1 MVLKDLITSEDKK
14 SFPKAKVLQA
24 LETVSGEHMELK
36 YMLRNTREGFQMM
49 QMEWNDEMYNIE
61 KYTRGLPKAASGY
74 DKVLEENRQLYN
86 QVQDLKE
93 QVFLDT
99 QPLIR
104 SVLDGYNVCIF
115 AYGQMGSG
123 KTYTMAGPKVI
134 TEENW
139 GVNYRALNDLFQ
151 ISEQRKDVFTYDVV
165 VQMIEI
171 YNEQVRDLL
180 VSDGKDLTS
189 GMILRGCLHLVDLA
203 GSERVDKSEA
213 TGDKLK
219 KHINKSLS
227 ALGYVIA
234 ALAQKNSHVPCRNS
248 KLTQLLQDSLGGQ
261 AKTLMFVH
269 ISPEVDAYGETM
281 STLKF
286 AERVATVELGA
297 AKSNKESGEIR
308 ELKEQ
313 IANLKNALAKK
324 EAEADQVQIT
334 TDSRI
339 SPEMQRMRSCVSP
352 LPLRRQS
359 LGDVQTQVRSD
370 CTGRQKRP
378 IYSRDTQP
386 VEIIDDSPLCRED
399 LCDARKL
406 VRLPS
411 PGLPSPGLLSP
422 SLSSPDIQLAMFD
435 RNSHTKNK
443 IKHDMFEEQDVRNWQ
458 EKVMVNKHIP
468 MRGLPSQDDVY
479 GSWEALRQEKQ
490 DILPEFYY
498 QRCPSNLRKV
508 YPNCEEEKFSPQ
520 QIYEMHGGIRSGR
533 PDAKG
538 KCEYEGQKTPLE
550 TDESEVELET
560 RSKDDYQ
567 TTDSSEADLLW
578 QFNVPNVPAVT
589 PVEHV
594 SRLKK
599 PQHSITKTP
608 EGRSPSQAQNLPP
621 AVKNYRK
628 MLNGNGQSQGR
639 TGRQLPSTGGKSKL
653 EPIN

>member
-1 MVLKDLITSEDKK
+1 MFSDDALLLQQLPPTCDQFRPACHRLYATSRHLDLIGSTCRQPITACRFFVLSLVGMKPGVYNGSKGPYYK

-24 LETVSGEHMELK
+24 LETVPGEHMELK
-36 YMLRNTREGFQMM
+36 SMLRNTREGFQMM

-86 QVQDLKE
+86 QVQDLKVSIRVYCRVRPFLPGQAHSQSTVDYIGEDGNLTIVNPAKQGKDARRTFAFNKVFKSAATQE

-115 AYGQMGSG
+115 AYGQMGFG

-134 TEENW
+134 MEENW

-203 GSERVDKSEA
+203 GSERVEKSEA

-219 KHINKSLS
+219 KHINKSFS

-359 LGDVQTQVRSD
+359 LGDVQTQ
-370 CTGRQKRP
+370 
-378 IYSRDTQP
+378 
-386 VEIIDDSPLCRED
+386 
-399 LCDARKL
+399 
-406 VRLPS
+406 
-411 PGLPSPGLLSP
+411 
-422 SLSSPDIQLAMFD
+422 
-435 RNSHTKNK
+435 
-443 IKHDMFEEQDVRNWQ
+443 
-458 EKVMVNKHIP
+458 
-468 MRGLPSQDDVY
+468 
-479 GSWEALRQEKQ
+479 
-490 DILPEFYY
+490 
-498 QRCPSNLRKV
+498 
-508 YPNCEEEKFSPQ
+508 
-520 QIYEMHGGIRSGR
+520 
-533 PDAKG
+533 
-538 KCEYEGQKTPLE
+538 
-550 TDESEVELET
+550 
-560 RSKDDYQ
+560 
-567 TTDSSEADLLW
+567 
-578 QFNVPNVPAVT
+578 
-589 PVEHV
+589 
-594 SRLKK
+594 
-599 PQHSITKTP
+599 
-608 EGRSPSQAQNLPP
+608 
-621 AVKNYRK
+621 
-628 MLNGNGQSQGR
+628 
-639 TGRQLPSTGGKSKL
+639 
-653 EPIN
+653 

>member
-49 QMEWNDEMYNIE
+49 QMEWNDEMYNIVY
-61 KYTRGLPKAASGY
+61 KGTTKGCIRIRQSARGKSTAIQSSAGS
-74 DKVLEENRQLYN
+74 K
-86 QVQDLKE
+86 
-93 QVFLDT
+93 
-99 QPLIR
+99 
-104 SVLDGYNVCIF
+104 SVLTVH
-115 AYGQMGSG
+115 
-123 KTYTMAGPKVI
+123 
-134 TEENW
+134 
-139 GVNYRALNDLFQ
+139 
-151 ISEQRKDVFTYDVV
+151 
-165 VQMIEI
+165 VQ
-171 YNEQVRDLL
+171 
-180 VSDGKDLTS
+180 GKDLTS

-219 KHINKSLS
+219 EAQHINKSLS

-339 SPEMQRMRSCVSP
+339 SPERQRMRSCVSP
-352 LPLRRQS
+352 FPLRRF
-359 LGDVQTQVRSD
+359 GAIA
-370 CTGRQKRP
+370 TGRQKRP

-399 LCDARKL
+399 LGDVRKL

-422 SLSSPDIQLAMFD
+422 SLSSPDIRLAMFD
-435 RNSHTKNK
+435 RSSHTKNK

-458 EKVMVNKHIP
+458 DKVMVNKHIP

-508 YPNCEEEKFSPQ
+508 YQDCEEEKFSPQ

-533 PDAKG
+533 PDVKG

-608 EGRSPSQAQNLPP
+608 EG
-621 AVKNYRK
+621 
-628 MLNGNGQSQGR
+628 
-639 TGRQLPSTGGKSKL
+639 
-653 EPIN
+653 